1 MAETYQP
8 PKQIGPWQL
17 LDSDCRYDNPWIR
30 VSHENVITPGGT
42 AGIYGRIHFKNRAI
56 AIVPID
62 EDGNTWLI
70 GQHRYALDQYSWEV
84 PMGGGRRDR
93 DPLDAAKA
101 ELHEEAG
108 LQAEHWQMIQTLHT
122 SNSVTDETG
131 LVYVATGLSYIG
143 AQPEDTEQLTIKKLP
158 LKEAVG
164 WVMDGKI
171 TDAIS
176 VAALLKVW
184 LMRHGQ

>member
-1 MAETYQP
+1 MTQATEY
-8 PKQIGPWQL
+8 PKKIGPWQM
-17 LDSDCRYDNPWIR
+17 LDSDVRYENPWIR
-30 VSHENVITPGGT
+30 ITHENVITPGGSQ
-42 AGIYGRIHFKNRAI
+42 GIYGRIHFKNRAI

-62 EDGNTWLI
+62 DDGNTWLI

-84 PMGGGRRDR
+84 PMGGCVRGR

-108 LQAEHWQMIQTLHT
+108 LAADSWQMIQTLHT

-131 LVYVATGLSYIG
+131 FVFVARGLREIG
-143 AQPEDTEQLTIKKLP
+143 AQPEDTELLTIKKLP
-158 LKEAVG
+158 LKEAVE

-184 LMRHGQ
+184 LMQQAA